1 MQTKCGYWNEQ
12 MEDNLVYQA
21 LILIVIAG
29 AAGGL
34 TNSVIANRS
43 PLNLETLGTVLLGAV
58 AGLVYWITEGPL
70 HEIAIIP
77 EPSTPPVVQLTWG
90 DLGLACALG
99 TVGGKWL
106 TDYADKRF
114 FKQAASEAAAKRE
127 NKQASL
133 SISNAR
139 RGHDALT
146 VVQRQM

>member
-1 MQTKCGYWNEQ
+1 M
-12 MEDNLVYQA
+12 VYQA

-34 TNSVIANRS
+34 TNSLIANRS

-70 HEIAIIP
+70 NGIVIIP
-77 EPSTPPVVQLTWG
+77 EPSTPPAVQLTWG
-90 DLGLACALG
+90 DLGLAFALG

-139 RGHDALT
+139 RGHDALN